1 MNYKIITKFVLILSF
16 SISSTIAGT
25 LKGNVKYDGKP
36 PKKKRL
42 RMDADPVCGSSHSKP
57 VLSENFK
64 MSEDGSMEEA
74 LVYLKNVPYSG
85 GVPSEPAVLDQQ
97 DASTPLMYLG
107 WWPGKNY

>member
-1 MNYKIITKFVLILSF
+1 MRTSIHFKGLKMNYKIITKFVLILSF

-64 MSEDGSMEEA
+64 MSDFLMGKPRVSRKRR
-74 LVYLKNVPYSG
+74 LKKRK
-85 GVPSEPAVLDQQ
+85 
-97 DASTPLMYLG
+97 ASSR
-107 WWPGKNY
+107 NR

>member
-1 MNYKIITKFVLILSF
+1 MNFKIITKIVLTFAF
-16 SISSTIAGT
+16 SVSCVSAGT

-64 MSEDGSMEEA
+64 MGEDGSMEEA

-97 DASTPLMYLG
+97 GCIYTCLLYTSPSPRD
-107 WWPGKNY
+107 

>member
-1 MNYKIITKFVLILSF
+1 MNSKIITKIVLILSF
-16 SISSTIAGT
+16 SYCSTIAGT

-64 MSEDGSMEEA
+64 MGEDGSMEEA

-85 GVPSEPAVLDQQ
+85 VYHQNQQ
-97 DASTPLMYLG
+97 CLISRDASTLLMFLG
-107 WWPGKNY
+107 